1 MIDSDSSDGK
11 LPPLILITDD
21 NPQARMLLRRI
32 LEREAFRVEEAE
44 DGESAVQKARDLL
57 PDLVLMDV
65 QMPVMDGFEAVR
77 LLREDSLT
85 ERIPIIVV
93 TAAARDSID
102 VAHGFGLG
110 ADDYILKPFNSS
122 ELIARARSKIRAR
135 RLEDTLQRRN
145 AQLGILSRIGAQL
158 VRALA
163 LPELAEY
170 LLDALRDHLKGSS
183 AILLLLDDANTPNFW
198 LVRGT
203 SLERVL
209 PLLVV
214 WLPRYIVEHGQP
226 VLVEDA
232 QTLPPELSAAFAAD
246 QIRAGM
252 AVPLAYQGRI
262 FGALGVASQQ
272 TSQFSKYDLRLLEA
286 VSAQA
291 SLAIRNA
298 QLYSDLQAYAHNLEA
313 MVQARTEALQK
324 AQQQLLRADKLAAL
338 GTLAAGI
345 AHEINNPLQPLLTN
359 LELTLEDID
368 QTRPIDRELIEFA
381 THDVQRIKRIVSR
394 LLDFARPAQTAFTL
408 LPLNDLIHEVMVL
421 AAKQLEHARVR
432 VLLRLE
438 AQQPVHGN
446 ADQIRQVLLNLV
458 VNAMDAMPNGGTLLI
473 TTADQQC
480 EGTPC
485 LELLVRDSGVGIP
498 PDLIA
503 QIFDPFFTTKLGGTG
518 LGLAISHSIIEA
530 HGGQIHVESAPNQT
544 TFTIYL
550 PIAATA

>member
-1 MIDSDSSDGK
+1 MIDLDSSDGK
-11 LPPLILITDD
+11 LPPLVLITDD
-21 NPQARMLLRRI
+21 NPQARMLLRRL
-32 LEREAFRVEEAE
+32 LEREDFRVEEAE
-44 DGESAVQKARDLL
+44 NGEDALQKARALL
-57 PDLVLMDV
+57 PDLVLMDI
-65 QMPVMDGFEAVR
+65 QMPIMDGFEAVR

-85 ERIPIIVV
+85 DRIPIIVV

-110 ADDYILKPFNSS
+110 ADDYILKPFNTS

-145 AQLGILSRIGAQL
+145 AQLAILSRIGAQL

-170 LLDALRDHLKGSS
+170 LLDALLDHLKGSS

-198 LVRGT
+198 LARGG

-214 WLPRYIVEHGQP
+214 WLPRYIVTYGQP
-226 VLVEDA
+226 ILIEDT
-232 QTLPPELSAAFAAD
+232 QTLPPELSAAFAID
-246 QIRAGM
+246 QIRAGI
-252 AVPLAYQGRI
+252 AVSLAYQGRV
-262 FGALGVASQQ
+262 FGALAVASQQ

-286 VSAQA
+286 VAAQA

-313 MVQARTEALQK
+313 MVQTRTEALQK

-368 QTRPIDRELIEFA
+368 QTRPIDRQLIEFA
-381 THDVQRIKRIVSR
+381 THDVQRIKRMVSR
-394 LLDFARPAQTAFTL
+394 LLDFARPAQTAFAPL
-408 LPLNDLIHEVMVL
+408 SLNDLIHEVMVL
-421 AAKQLEHARVR
+421 AGKQLEHAHVS
-432 VLLRLE
+432 VTLRLE
-438 AQQPVHGN
+438 ARQLAHGN

-473 TTADQQC
+473 ATADRQC
-480 EGTPC
+480 EKAPC

-503 QIFDPFFTTKLGGTG
+503 HIFDPFFTTKLSGTG

-530 HGGQIHVESAPNQT
+530 HGGQIHVESVPHQT

-550 PIAATA
+550 PAATDP

>member
-1 MIDSDSSDGK
+1 MINSDSSDGK
-11 LPPLILITDD
+11 LPPLVLITDD

-44 DGESAVQKARDLL
+44 NGKSAVQKARDLL
-57 PDLVLMDV
+57 PDLVLMDI

-145 AQLGILSRIGAQL
+145 AQLAILSRIGAQL

-170 LLDALRDHLKGSS
+170 LLDALLDHLKGSS
-183 AILLLLDDANTPNFW
+183 AILLLMDDANTPNFW
-198 LVRGT
+198 LVRGNGI
-203 SLERVL
+203 EHVL

-226 VLVEDA
+226 ILVEEA

-246 QIRAGM
+246 QIRASM
-252 AVPLAYQGRI
+252 AVPLAYQGRV
-262 FGALGVASQQ
+262 FGALAVASQQ
-272 TSQFSKYDLRLLEA
+272 TNQFSNYDLRLLEA
-286 VSAQA
+286 VAAQA

-359 LELTLEDID
+359 LELALEDID
-368 QTRPIDRELIEFA
+368 QTRPIDRELIELA

-432 VLLRLE
+432 VMLRLE
-438 AQQPVHGN
+438 AQQKVHGN

-473 TTADQQC
+473 ATADRQC
-480 EGTPC
+480 EGSPC

-503 QIFDPFFTTKLGGTG
+503 QIFDPFFTTKLSGTG

-550 PIAATA
+550 PTAADA

>member
-11 LPPLILITDD
+11 LPPLVLITDD

-44 DGESAVQKARDLL
+44 DGESAVQKARSLL
-57 PDLVLMDV
+57 PDLVLMDI

-122 ELIARARSKIRAR
+122 ELIARARSKIKAR

-170 LLDALRDHLKGSS
+170 LLDALLDHLKGSS
-183 AILLLLDDANTPNFW
+183 AILLLLDDTNTPNFW
-198 LVRGT
+198 LVRGN
-203 SLERVL
+203 SLERLL

-214 WLPRYIVEHGQP
+214 WLPRYIVEYGQP
-226 VLVEDA
+226 VLIEDA
-232 QTLPPELSAAFAAD
+232 QTLEPELSTAFTAD
-246 QIRAGM
+246 QIRSGI
-252 AVPLAYQGRI
+252 AVSLAYQGRV
-262 FGALGVASQQ
+262 FGALAVASQQ
-272 TSQFSKYDLRLLEA
+272 TNQFSKYDLRLLEA

-313 MVQARTEALQK
+313 MVQTRTEALQK
-324 AQQQLLRADKLAAL
+324 VQQQLLRADKLAAL

-394 LLDFARPAQTAFTL
+394 LLDFARPAQTAFTP

-421 AAKQLEHARVR
+421 AGKQLEHARVR
-432 VLLRLE
+432 VTLRLE
-438 AQQPVHGN
+438 AQQPAHGN

-473 TTADQQC
+473 ATADRQC
-480 EGTPC
+480 EDVPC

-498 PDLIA
+498 PDLIVH
-503 QIFDPFFTTKLGGTG
+503 IFDPFFTTKLGGTG

-530 HGGQIHVESAPNQT
+530 HGGQIHVESVPNQT

-550 PIAATA
+550 PTAAEA